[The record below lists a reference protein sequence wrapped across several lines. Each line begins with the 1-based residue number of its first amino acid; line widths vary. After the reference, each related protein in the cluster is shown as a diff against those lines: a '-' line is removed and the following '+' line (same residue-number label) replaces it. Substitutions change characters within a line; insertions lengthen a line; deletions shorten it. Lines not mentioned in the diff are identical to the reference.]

1 MAATPSFPS
10 LSSEYEEQI
19 MAFMDQIDCGIVCS
33 TPLTSTGHRTSHRST
48 SRKRYS
54 LTNTSIPL
62 LDLPTTPDAVEG
74 VVTTPITSSSI
85 NNSISVLLTPH
96 DNNDK
101 LLLSNWG
108 LPQKILDCYKSKGI
122 SVMFDWQVDVLTL
135 PGVLTGR
142 NVLYSAP
149 TSSGKTLVAE
159 LLSLKCILERQKKVL
174 VVLPFVSI
182 VHEKVNH
189 LKSMFESVGIKVGG
203 FMGSH
208 APQGGLASIDIAV
221 CTIEKA
227 NSLVN
232 RLLEERRDEKENNG
246 GISQLGVV
254 VVDELHMVGDR
265 YRGYLLELLLTKLLH
280 ITKKSDKNHQPIE
293 QGNSSI
299 NHQVSIQL
307 IGMSASLPNLNT
319 LAQWLDSAHYTTH
332 YRPVPLKEMVKVGN
346 ELYDSTLSSV
356 LSTFPRES
364 KTGNEDE
371 EDLVHICKERL
382 HNGHSILI
390 FCPTKDWCEKLS
402 LNLARRHLTGNQVDS
417 FLNKAGLISIC
428 EQLYHTPVGLD
439 PILGKTLP
447 AGIAFHHAGL
457 TLDEREIIEGGYRST
472 LIKILVCTS
481 TLSSGVNLP
490 ARLVIIRTPIFHQ
503 SLIDVQSYRQMIGR
517 AGRKGIDEE
526 GESILFCKSS
536 DRAKVQLLLSSTSRP
551 VTSCLYL
558 SPSSSSSLHSA
569 NERDPLNRAVLEVVA
584 NGMTLGYSEILLYL
598 SCTLLCVELVDEEK
612 RNKEDITDEIRLIL
626 DESLKYLLENEFIS
640 KTCSNKETP
649 GSERYTATQL
659 GMATIASSL
668 SPREALVVFK
678 EFSKARRLLVL
689 ENELH
694 MIYLVTP
701 VSIVNQWPSIDWYK
715 FYCIWERLA
724 TDMKHVASI
733 IGVQEGYIVRALQ
746 GKPAERTQAQRE
758 KLLVH
763 QRFFTCLVL
772 HDLVKESGL
781 GPVSSKY
788 GASKGFLQSLQSA
801 AGTFAGMV
809 TVFCNRLGWRNMEM
823 LLGQFQSRL
832 VFGIEK
838 ELVDLVRISILN
850 GARARILY
858 NNGYTSLSLLAR
870 TDPTAIESVLCKAFP
885 FKSKETTGAHWCP
898 RERRNMSDLEAAQL
912 IVHEA
917 RELLSDQL
925 NVPAGAVSWDQEEK
939 EVEEEKGKQTGGNE
953 VMVTPCILSTRNARK
968 ELNNRKTD
976 VMISKRL
983 KLENEDQCS
992 HELVLNTNQSIIVK
1006 PVTPVLNTGQ
1016 GSSMDLF
1023 MDYESS
1029 PTTQYHCFSN
1039 NDTVDPDFLQL
1050 SSNYT
1055 HTCSGIGITDLSGS
1069 PHLLDLFL
1077 KETLQKNCLAF
1088 SVAVAKGQKGVGSN
1102 FIKKTTA
1109 QKGLSIGNEE
1119 ILGVAFSW
1127 SQSKESSIIYYLSL
1141 CESNDSATNHV
1152 DPTNGSFSLS
1162 VPLSS
1167 RLQALSTII
1176 SANGNH
1182 KLVAIDIKK
1191 QIQYLMSLCDVPV
1204 TRLLCDPSGALWI
1217 MDPDSNEKTL
1227 SQLVAAADNNDNH
1240 SQILSLALDSPHSFL
1255 KSAAESMLAFD
1266 LMASIEGPLV
1276 SSELAHPFFTIESPI
1291 LSVLAKLEL
1300 NGIGFSEERCVGLKQ
1315 ELETLLKLLE
1325 NKAFEI
1331 AGRSFTLS
1339 SAEDVERVLFNE
1351 LKLESNPKTALN
1363 KDSLEKMSS
1372 MHPLPGLILEWRRLS
1387 STLSRTVCP
1396 LLKSSNRRQYYKKQL
1411 SSRIYS
1417 HSNTHTATGRVIIS
1431 DPGLQMIPKDF
1442 TIKSVAL
1449 PSSSHPLSSTLVS
1462 VRDVFTTFP
1471 NGAFLSADYSQL
1483 ELRILAHL
1491 SNDHKLCSIFN
1502 EGGDAFCKIAGE
1514 WFGLE
1519 EDNISDKQRQHTKQ
1533 MCYGIIYGMST
1544 KSLAEQLDVTED
1556 EAEKFMDSFKS
1567 KYTGMSSFIT
1577 TTVQEC
1583 REKGYIKTL
1592 FGRKRFLPLIN
1603 SETLSERYHAE
1614 RQAVNSMI
1622 QGTASDLVK
1631 KAMISI
1637 DHRLHKSDFI
1647 TYCTSTTSTNSNM
1660 ALLVLQLHDE
1670 LMYEVHENVL
1680 EEVARLVQEEME
1692 AVAFGVL
1699 SVQLPVRLKV
1709 GKSWGHME
1717 PHIFKYG
1724 NRED

>member
-1 MAATPSFPS
+1 M
-10 LSSEYEEQI
+10 
-19 MAFMDQIDCGIVCS
+19 
-33 TPLTSTGHRTSHRST
+33 
-48 SRKRYS
+48 
-54 LTNTSIPL
+54 
-62 LDLPTTPDAVEG
+62 
-74 VVTTPITSSSI
+74 
-85 NNSISVLLTPH
+85 
-96 DNNDK
+96 
-101 LLLSNWG
+101 
-108 LPQKILDCYKSKGI
+108 
-122 SVMFDWQVDVLTL
+122 
-135 PGVLTGR
+135 
-142 NVLYSAP
+142 
-149 TSSGKTLVAE
+149 
-159 LLSLKCILERQKKVL
+159 
-174 VVLPFVSI
+174 
-182 VHEKVNH
+182 
-189 LKSMFESVGIKVGG
+189 
-203 FMGSH
+203 
-208 APQGGLASIDIAV
+208 
-221 CTIEKA
+221 
-227 NSLVN
+227 
-232 RLLEERRDEKENNG
+232 
-246 GISQLGVV
+246 
-254 VVDELHMVGDR
+254 
-265 YRGYLLELLLTKLLH
+265 
-280 ITKKSDKNHQPIE
+280 
-293 QGNSSI
+293 
-299 NHQVSIQL
+299 
-307 IGMSASLPNLNT
+307 
-319 LAQWLDSAHYTTH
+319 
-332 YRPVPLKEMVKVGN
+332 
-346 ELYDSTLSSV
+346 
-356 LSTFPRES
+356 
-364 KTGNEDE
+364 
-371 EDLVHICKERL
+371 
-382 HNGHSILI
+382 
-390 FCPTKDWCEKLS
+390 
-402 LNLARRHLTGNQVDS
+402 
-417 FLNKAGLISIC
+417 
-428 EQLYHTPVGLD
+428 
-439 PILGKTLP
+439 
-447 AGIAFHHAGL
+447 
-457 TLDEREIIEGGYRST
+457 
-472 LIKILVCTS
+472 
-481 TLSSGVNLP
+481 
-490 ARLVIIRTPIFHQ
+490 
-503 SLIDVQSYRQMIGR
+503 
-517 AGRKGIDEE
+517 
-526 GESILFCKSS
+526 
-536 DRAKVQLLLSSTSRP
+536 
-551 VTSCLYL
+551 
-558 SPSSSSSLHSA
+558 
-569 NERDPLNRAVLEVVA
+569 
-584 NGMTLGYSEILLYL
+584 
-598 SCTLLCVELVDEEK
+598 
-612 RNKEDITDEIRLIL
+612 
-626 DESLKYLLENEFIS
+626 
-640 KTCSNKETP
+640 
-649 GSERYTATQL
+649 
-659 GMATIASSL
+659 
-668 SPREALVVFK
+668 
-678 EFSKARRLLVL
+678 
-689 ENELH
+689 
-694 MIYLVTP
+694 
-701 VSIVNQWPSIDWYK
+701 SIVNQWPSIDWYK
-715 FYCIWERLA
+715 FYCIWDQLA

-733 IGVQEGYIVRALQ
+733 VGVQEGYIVRALQ

-763 QRFFTCLVL
+763 RRFFTCLVL

-838 ELVDLVRISILN
+838 ELVDLVRISVLN

-870 TDPTAIESVLCKAFP
+870 TDPTAIETVLCKAFP

-898 RERRNMSDLEAAQL
+898 REKRKLSDLEAAQL

-925 NVPAGAVSWDQEEK
+925 NVPAEAVSWEEK
-939 EVEEEKGKQTGGNE
+939 KVVEVEKGKQMGGTE
-953 VMVTPCILSTRNARK
+953 VMVTPCILSMRNARK

-983 KLENEDQCS
+983 KLENEECS
-992 HELVLNTNQSIIVK
+992 HQLVLNANQSSIVK

-1016 GSSMDLF
+1016 GSSIDLF

-1029 PTTQYHCFSN
+1029 PTTQYQHCLSN
-1039 NDTVDPDFLQL
+1039 DGTVDPSFLQL

-1055 HTCSGIGITDLSGS
+1055 HTCSGINIIDLTAS

-1102 FIKKTTA
+1102 FIKKTTV
-1109 QKGLSIGNEE
+1109 QEGLSIGNEE

-1127 SQSKESSIIYYLSL
+1127 SQSKESSIVYYLSL
-1141 CESNDSATNHV
+1141 CEFNDSTTNDL

-1162 VPLSS
+1162 VSLSS

-1176 SANGNH
+1176 STNCNH
-1182 KLVAIDIKK
+1182 KLVAINIKK

-1204 TRLLCDPSGALWI
+1204 MRLSCDPSVALWI

-1227 SQLVAAADNNDNH
+1227 SQLVAAVEDNDNH
-1240 SQILSLALDSPHSFL
+1240 SQILSLALNSPHSFL

-1266 LMASIEGPLV
+1266 LMVSKEGSLM

-1300 NGIGFSEERCVGLKQ
+1300 NGIGFSEERCMGLKQ

-1363 KDSLEKMSS
+1363 KDTLEKMSL

-1396 LLKSSNRRQYYKKQL
+1396 LLKSSNRRRYYKEQV

-1431 DPGLQMIPKDF
+1431 DPGLQMVPKDF

-1449 PSSSHPLSSTLVS
+1449 PSSSHPFSSTVVS
-1462 VRDVFTTFP
+1462 VRDVFTAFP

-1491 SNDHKLCSIFN
+1491 SSDDKLCSIFN

-1544 KSLAEQLDVTED
+1544 KSLSEQLDVTED

-1577 TTVQEC
+1577 STVQEC
-1583 REKGYIKTL
+1583 RDKGYIKTL

-1603 SETLSERYHAE
+1603 SETLSECYHAE

-1631 KAMISI
+1631 KAMINI
-1637 DHRLHKSDFI
+1637 DHRLHKSDLI
-1647 TYCTSTTSTNSNM
+1647 TYCTSTGDTNSNM

-1709 GKSWGHME
+1709 GKSWGRME
-1717 PHIFKYG
+1717 PYLFKYG
-1724 NRED
+1724 NKED